1 MYATG
6 VGSLPGK
13 DFPGAVKNVLGSF
26 EHAWLPELPARGGGA
41 DMVGRT
47 TALLDGLGIDL
58 QPQGW
63 RLGEHSGIDHDRAR
77 SFLRADLDVLEE
89 HAQNFTGSVTITAC
103 GPWTLAALLERPRG
117 DKVLADH
124 GARREVAEALGNGL
138 AGLVAEMRRRLPAVR
153 FVVQLDEPM
162 LPQVMSGGVPT
173 MSGFSRLRSVDRP
186 LASDL
191 LQRVST
197 AVRGQTEQV
206 ALHCCA
212 PGLDID
218 MVGLSG
224 IDLVGLDV
232 GTLTAAQVDAL
243 GAWLEAGR
251 DLRLGLVDTAVPDAF
266 TRADG
271 IVQRG
276 LSVLRPLGLDPDLLN
291 RLVSISTAC
300 GLAGWSTP
308 VAARQL
314 DALLQA
320 ADLLPEQLA
329 R

>member
-1 MYATG
+1 
-6 VGSLPGK
+6 
-13 DFPGAVKNVLGSF
+13 
-26 EHAWLPELPARGGGA
+26 
-41 DMVGRT
+41 
-47 TALLDGLGIDL
+47 
-58 QPQGW
+58 
-63 RLGEHSGIDHDRAR
+63 
-77 SFLRADLDVLEE
+77 
-89 HAQNFTGSVTITAC
+89 
-103 GPWTLAALLERPRG
+103 
-117 DKVLADH
+117 
-124 GARREVAEALGNGL
+124 
-138 AGLVAEMRRRLPAVR
+138 
-153 FVVQLDEPM
+153 
-162 LPQVMSGGVPT
+162 
-173 MSGFSRLRSVDRP
+173 
-186 LASDL
+186 
-191 LQRVST
+191 
-197 AVRGQTEQV
+197 
-206 ALHCCA
+206 
-212 PGLDID
+212 